1 MSELG
6 IRQIFARSPQAKGR
20 VERAAGT
27 YQDRLVMELRLAGT
41 KAMEDANAVLKEFL
55 VRFNERFRVPAQQ
68 PKAAYRPF
76 EPALSLERIFCFKHR
91 RKVAGDN
98 TVKYRLRTPQ
108 LLPGKGRPSYAG
120 VTVEAL
126 EDLDGNLSVQYRG
139 ETISTQEAPARPGI
153 HRACSEALLNGSD
166 AEDGVNGMGD
176 SHDGGFAFL
185 EPVDVNSADDDT
197 RSGIGLARRRATSPL
212 RRPTPRQQ
220 ALWNAV

>member
-27 YQDRLVMELRLAGT
+27 YQDRLVTELRLAGT

-120 VTVEAL
+120 
-126 EDLDGNLSVQYRG
+126 GNSGSVGGPRRQSLG
-139 ETISTQEAPARPGI
+139 AVPGRD
-153 HRACSEALLNGSD
+153 HLHS
-166 AEDGVNGMGD
+166 
-176 SHDGGFAFL
+176 GGAGA
-185 EPVDVNSADDDT
+185 S
-197 RSGIGLARRRATSPL
+197 RHSPCL
-212 RRPTPRQQ
+212 Q
-220 ALWNAV
+220 